1 MGRVAI
7 KNLYSSPFEVSI
19 KELIALQ
26 QQVIQSRS
34 KLRKHHAGAALAQ
47 SKIRGRGMDF
57 VETRNYYPGDDIRLM
72 DWRVTARTNK
82 PHVKVFQVERERP
95 VLIFYD
101 ANPTMYFGTQ
111 VCLKTVVAAK
121 LAALLSWTARAHG
134 DRVGGFL
141 SSLVRQQLWMP
152 HAHNMTLIGFLKGVS
167 EATTQYNNP
176 NWVEWSGK
184 KRQVQFVKG
193 LKELLKNLKPGSLI
207 IFISDWYYDLDN
219 LYPYFLEL
227 RQRHDLIMYHVR
239 DQFERSAPGEGVF
252 PITDGKTTIP
262 LNFYSEAITN
272 DYSKFCEEKLQTL
285 IPFAKK
291 IAIPSYEVSA
301 FSDLSHLVQQSLLRG
316 LRG

>member
-26 QQVIQSRS
+26 QQVVHSRS
-34 KLRKHHAGAALAQ
+34 KLKKHHAGTALAQ

-95 VLIFYD
+95 VMIFYD
-101 ANPTMYFGTQ
+101 ATPTMYFGTQ
-111 VCLKTVVAAK
+111 FCLKTVVAAK

-134 DRVGGFL
+134 DRVGGVL
-141 SSLVRQQLWMP
+141 SSIVKQELWMP
-152 HAHNMTLIGFLKGVS
+152 HAHNLTLINFLKAVS
-167 EATTQYNNP
+167 DATTQYKNP
-176 NWVEWSGK
+176 NWVDWASQ
-184 KRQVQFVKG
+184 KRQMQFVKG

-207 IFISDWYYDLDN
+207 LFISDWYYDLDN

-227 RQRHDLIMYHVR
+227 RQRHDLIMYHVC
-239 DQFERSAPGEGVF
+239 DVFERNIPGEGVF
-252 PITDGKTTIP
+252 PITDGKAIMP
-262 LNFYSEAITN
+262 LNFYSDAMKEN
-272 DYSKFCEEKLQTL
+272 YSLFCEEKLQML
-285 IPFAKK
+285 MRFAKK
-291 IAIPSYEVSA
+291 IAIPYHEVSVL
-301 FSDLSHLVQQSLLRG
+301 SDLPYLVQHSLLRG